1 MQTKKLQV
9 IDGETLMDTRLEP
22 TRFVVEQLLPQ
33 GLSLLGGAPKIGKSW
48 LTLDLCVRVAKG
60 EQLWE
65 FPTRQG
71 TVLYLC
77 LEDKWQRIQERL
89 NDITDEVPPT
99 IFFAV
104 SAGTIADGLIAQIE
118 AFVKDR
124 PGTVLVAIDT
134 FQMVRQNSD
143 TNYANDYQ
151 DILLLKRL
159 ADRLGICL
167 LLVHHLRKMFDADP
181 LNRLSGS
188 TGISGAADMVMI
200 LDKSKR
206 GEQNATLTCT
216 GRDIKERQLEISL
229 SENHVWQLIADS
241 VTQPALLLDP
251 FVNQFAEFMRTLER
265 YEGGNTELT
274 DLFNLDL
281 PNPLTAKALKQKMN
295 KHRFDLEVQG
305 IRFESTRSNGTRILR
320 VWLSDASDANDAS
333 FATGGCSK
341 ICDPCVPCDPVSPP
355 AARSPL
361 LACVRPECRFHAPL
375 RGCAR

>member
-9 IDGETLMDTRLEP
+9 VDGETLMDTRLEP

-33 GLSLLGGAPKIGKSW
+33 SLALLGGAPKIGKSW

-60 EQLWE
+60 EPLWD
-65 FPTRQG
+65 FPTQQG

-77 LEDKWQRIQERL
+77 LEDKWQRIQDRL
-89 NDITDEVPPT
+89 NDITDEVPSI

-104 SAGTIADGLIAQIE
+104 SAGTIADGLAAQIE
-118 AFVKDR
+118 AFVKEH

-134 FQMVRQNSD
+134 FQMVRQNNDVS
-143 TNYANDYQ
+143 YAGDYQ
-151 DILLLKRL
+151 DVLLLKRL

-188 TGISGAADMVMI
+188 TGITGAADVTMI
-200 LDKSKR
+200 LDKSR
-206 GEQNATLTCT
+206 RSEQNATLTCV
-216 GRDIKERQLEISL
+216 GRDIEYRELEL
-229 SENHVWQLIADS
+229 CFGENHVWQLVADS

-265 YEGGNTELT
+265 YDGGNSELA
-274 DLFNLDL
+274 DLFSLDL

-295 KHRFDLEVQG
+295 RHRFDLEAQG
-305 IRFESTRSNGTRILR
+305 IHFESTRSNGTRGVRI
-320 VWLSDASDANDAS
+320 WISDASDVSDAS
-333 FATGGCSK
+333 FSAGGCAK
-341 ICDPCVPCDPVSPP
+341 TCDPCVPCDPVPP
-355 AARSPL
+355 P
-361 LACVRPECRFHAPL
+361 
-375 RGCAR
+375 GGT

>member
-9 IDGETLMDTRLEP
+9 VDGETLMDTRLEP

-33 GLSLLGGAPKIGKSW
+33 GLALLGGAPKIGKSW

-60 EQLWE
+60 EPLWD

-77 LEDKWQRIQERL
+77 LEDKWKRIQDRL

-104 SAGTIADGLIAQIE
+104 SAGTIADGLAAQIE
-118 AFVKDR
+118 AFVQDR

-134 FQMVRQNSD
+134 FQVVRQNSD
-143 TNYANDYQ
+143 TNYASDYQ

-188 TGISGAADMVMI
+188 TGISGAVDITMI

-206 GEQNATLTCT
+206 SEQNATLTCV
-216 GRDIKERQLEISL
+216 GRDIEYRELEL
-229 SENHVWQLIADS
+229 RFDENHVWQLVADS
-241 VTQPALLLDP
+241 VTQPSLLLDP
-251 FVNQFAEFMRTLER
+251 FVNQFAVFMRTLEK
-265 YEGGNTELT
+265 YEGGNTELA
-274 DLFNLDL
+274 DLFSYDL

-295 KHRFDLEVQG
+295 KHRFDLEAQG
-305 IRFESTRSNGTRILR
+305 IHFQSTRSNGVRVLR
-320 VWLSDASDANDAS
+320 VWISDASDANDAS
-333 FATGGCSK
+333 FSTGGCSK
-341 ICDPCVPCDPVSPP
+341 TCDPCVPCVPV
-355 AARSPL
+355 PL
-361 LACVRPECRFHAPL
+361 P
-375 RGCAR
+375 GGT